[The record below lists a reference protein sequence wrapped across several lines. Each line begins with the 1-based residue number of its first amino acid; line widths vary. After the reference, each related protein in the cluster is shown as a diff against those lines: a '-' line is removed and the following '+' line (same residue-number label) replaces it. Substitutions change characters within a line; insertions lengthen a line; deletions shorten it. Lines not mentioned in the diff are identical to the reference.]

1 MAVPWNLVVWAVPEA
16 VCGAV
21 IGTHLQG
28 RILERIAQR
37 FFSILFLAI
46 EAVFLASVA

>member
-1 MAVPWNLVVWAVPEA
+1 MWAVPGA

-28 RILERIAQR
+28 RIPERIAQR
-37 FFSILFLAI
+37 SFSILFLAI
-46 EAVFLASVA
+46 GALFLASDA